1 MMMMWCEEGK
11 PIERNAENTFYAFPL
26 LAAGCDRG
34 LRFISRI
41 FLFNNSLRQHCGCNF
56 CRLQCNFNTR
66 QSSLWARPQCE
77 GVLSRFSTKLP
88 PIAQLLR
95 AKGKK
100 ERKMIYWRKG
110 ISGKKFVP
118 TRFADST
125 RQVFQSGSL
134 CPIPEELENWVSRR
148 KGERELGSEEWRKR
162 WLVRKWE
169 GRGDRECTEEF
180 FCIDSNRHH
189 KHYLVLQQESSV
201 VTTEK
206 RIGIIY

>member
-1 MMMMWCEEGK
+1 MMMWCEEGK

-66 QSSLWARPQCE
+66 QSSLWVRPQYRS
-77 GVLSRFSTKLP
+77 VLSRFSTKLP

-110 ISGKKFVP
+110 TSGKKKFP

-134 CPIPEELENWVSRR
+134 CPIPEELENGLNKR
-148 KGERELGSEEWRKR
+148 KREKERELGSEEWRKR
-162 WLVRKWE
+162 WVHLFSIPPW
-169 GRGDRECTEEF
+169 
-180 FCIDSNRHH
+180 
-189 KHYLVLQQESSV
+189 V
-201 VTTEK
+201 VK
-206 RIGIIY
+206 K

>member
-1 MMMMWCEEGK
+1 MMWWEGGK
-11 PIERNAENTFYAFPL
+11 SIERNAENTFYAFPL

-34 LRFISRI
+34 LRFISRIFFCAI

-110 ISGKKFVP
+110 KWEKFFR
-118 TRFADST
+118 TRFADDST
-125 RQVFQSGSL
+125 RQVFSIMQSLPNSWG
-134 CPIPEELENWVSRR
+134 I
-148 KGERELGSEEWRKR
+148 RELFEQKKGRERARKWGMEKKVGSEEMGG
-162 WLVRKWE
+162 E
-169 GRGDRECTEEF
+169 GWQRVHG
-180 FCIDSNRHH
+180 
-189 KHYLVLQQESSV
+189 
-201 VTTEK
+201 
-206 RIGIIY
+206 GIFLHRLKPPPQALPRFTAGI

>member
-1 MMMMWCEEGK
+1 MMWWEEGK

-66 QSSLWARPQCE
+66 KSRLWVRLQRE

-110 ISGKKFVP
+110 TSGKKFVR

-134 CPIPEELENWVSRR
+134 CPIPEELENCLSRR
-148 KGERELGSEEWRKR
+148 KGGRES
-162 WLVRKWE
+162 
-169 GRGDRECTEEF
+169 
-180 FCIDSNRHH
+180 
-189 KHYLVLQQESSV
+189 
-201 VTTEK
+201 
-206 RIGIIY
+206 

>member
-1 MMMMWCEEGK
+1 MMMWCEEGK

-26 LAAGCDRG
+26 LGAGCDRG

-66 QSSLWARPQCE
+66 QSSLWVRPQCE

-110 ISGKKFVP
+110 TSGKKFVR
-118 TRFADST
+118 TRFADDST

-134 CPIPEELENWVSRR
+134 CPIPEELVNCLSGR

-180 FCIDSNRHH
+180 FCIDSNRKH
-189 KHYLVLQQESSV
+189 KH
-201 VTTEK
+201 
-206 RIGIIY
+206 

>member
-1 MMMMWCEEGK
+1 MQKTLFMHFHFWQLAV
-11 PIERNAENTFYAFPL
+11 IEDSDSFRESFCA
-26 LAAGCDRG
+26 
-34 LRFISRI
+34 I
-41 FLFNNSLRQHCGCNF
+41 FLFNNSLRQHCGGNF

-66 QSSLWARPQCE
+66 QSSLWVRPHCR

-110 ISGKKFVP
+110 TSGKKFVR
-118 TRFADST
+118 TRFADEST

-134 CPIPEELENWVSRR
+134 CPIPEELENGLSRR
-148 KGERELGSEEWRKR
+148 KKERELGSEEWRKR
-162 WLVRKWE
+162 WVVRKWE
-169 GRGDRECTEEF
+169 GRGDRECTEEC

-201 VTTEK
+201 ATTET
-206 RIGIIY
+206 RIGIILILSDRGFYI

>member
-1 MMMMWCEEGK
+1 MKALMMMWWEGGK
-11 PIERNAENTFYAFPL
+11 LIERNAENTFLHFHFWQ
-26 LAAGCDRG
+26 LAVIEDSDSFRESFCA
-34 LRFISRI
+34 I

-66 QSSLWARPQCE
+66 QSSLWVRPQCE

-110 ISGKKFVP
+110 TSGKKFVP

-134 CPIPEELENWVSRR
+134 CPIPEELENCFR
-148 KGERELGSEEWRKR
+148 ERES
-162 WLVRKWE
+162 
-169 GRGDRECTEEF
+169 
-180 FCIDSNRHH
+180 
-189 KHYLVLQQESSV
+189 
-201 VTTEK
+201 
-206 RIGIIY
+206 

>member
-1 MMMMWCEEGK
+1 MVFSNDDVMG
-11 PIERNAENTFYAFPL
+11 EREADRKKCRKHFYAFPL

-66 QSSLWARPQCE
+66 QSSLWVRPQCE

-100 ERKMIYWRKG
+100 EREMIYWRKG
-110 ISGKKFVP
+110 IKWEKFVR
-118 TRFADST
+118 TRFADSM
-125 RQVFQSGSL
+125 RVFQSGSL
-134 CPIPEELENWVSRR
+134 CPIPEELENCLSRR
-148 KGERELGSEEWRKR
+148 KEERERARKWGMEKKVGSEEK
-162 WLVRKWE
+162 
-169 GRGDRECTEEF
+169 GR
-180 FCIDSNRHH
+180 
-189 KHYLVLQQESSV
+189 
-201 VTTEK
+201 
-206 RIGIIY
+206 

>member
-1 MMMMWCEEGK
+1 MMWCEEGK

-66 QSSLWARPQCE
+66 QSSLWVRPQCR

-100 ERKMIYWRKG
+100 ERKMIYWRKCT
-110 ISGKKFVP
+110 SGKKKFP

-134 CPIPEELENWVSRR
+134 CPIPEELENCLRR
-148 KGERELGSEEWRKR
+148 RMERES
-162 WLVRKWE
+162 
-169 GRGDRECTEEF
+169 
-180 FCIDSNRHH
+180 
-189 KHYLVLQQESSV
+189 
-201 VTTEK
+201 
-206 RIGIIY
+206 